1 MWIPRLS
8 FPADLVEVVEDDDG
22 RKRTLD
28 LSMYS
33 YKQLHAL
40 FQAEF
45 KPPTSVV
52 PVNNA
57 TRWHRESAIAAT
69 PLLKYDAGLPNPH
82 AVEICNFC
90 YESCSGW
97 GWERRELERFRRSS
111 SGDNGSSFG
120 ADLRRQV
127 CRLGV
132 KDVARRV
139 GVENHTPVKASSL
152 KELRERCR
160 SLGVKHMGLSSRDV
174 QQSAVNFLK
183 EGGSR
188 QLVEHSHDTSCSVA
202 KRVLED
208 C

>member
-1 MWIPRLS
+1 LPQVKRFLKEPGGVDQYSMVKIEWIRHHNP
-8 FPADLVEVVEDDDG
+8 DLVVEDDDG

-82 AVEICNFC
+82 AVHGGQPADNAQEQDAGDVLLGQWMLPMMKVVIILVSLVMLVRCGLDALGQRKQRNARLKAAAAADG
-90 YESCSGW
+90 SG
-97 GWERRELERFRRSS
+97 
-111 SGDNGSSFG
+111 
-120 ADLRRQV
+120 
-127 CRLGV
+127 
-132 KDVARRV
+132 
-139 GVENHTPVKASSL
+139 TP
-152 KELRERCR
+152 
-160 SLGVKHMGLSSRDV
+160 LS
-174 QQSAVNFLK
+174 
-183 EGGSR
+183 
-188 QLVEHSHDTSCSVA
+188 H
-202 KRVLED
+202 VL
-208 C
+208 